1 MKEEVERKKDEVKN
15 MTMMILNDDRG
26 FEGENSGMILGEL
39 EQEGSDREERDT
51 RDVKEREREKMGQ
64 SMMQLRNNLSTLNQT
79 QKLNTTVNFINRIIV
94 PIKCRGS
101 WSKKST
107 KTISKVHRTV
117 TSWTARSYQ
126 FCFQTRW
133 RGSGRRG
140 RRQKCRTWTWRRFGS
155 WWCGGSRRWRRK
167 LKLKGTISIL
177 QPKLFNFRL
186 SWISTGKIWLTWCWN
201 LGWWLTKIR
210 RCLSIYCSF
219 KAGWKC

>member
-101 WSKKST
+101 
-107 KTISKVHRTV
+107 
-117 TSWTARSYQ
+117 
-126 FCFQTRW
+126 
-133 RGSGRRG
+133 
-140 RRQKCRTWTWRRFGS
+140 
-155 WWCGGSRRWRRK
+155 
-167 LKLKGTISIL
+167 
-177 QPKLFNFRL
+177 
-186 SWISTGKIWLTWCWN
+186 
-201 LGWWLTKIR
+201 
-210 RCLSIYCSF
+210 
-219 KAGWKC
+219 